1 MRVSLLI
8 VFDGIKS
15 RQTLS
20 GGEIALI
27 VRGLWG
33 RLIFIF
39 FSGGGGG
46 VIVMAPIAAIAN

>member
-33 RLIFIF
+33 RLIFLF
-39 FSGGGGG
+39 FS
-46 VIVMAPIAAIAN
+46 AAAAVEL